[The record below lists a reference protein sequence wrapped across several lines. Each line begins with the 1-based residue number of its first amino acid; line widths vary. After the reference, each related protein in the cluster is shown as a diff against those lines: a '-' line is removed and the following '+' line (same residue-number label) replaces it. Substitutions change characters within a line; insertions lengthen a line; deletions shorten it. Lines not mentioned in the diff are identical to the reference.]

1 MLSYTSVI
9 SVIIV
14 IFFITILH
22 ELGHFTAAR
31 LFNVKVKSFVCGIG
45 PSIWEIKDKNDIK
58 WKFGLIPLAGYVEFD
73 DKTNSEKD
81 IIFDYIHPFKKFIIA
96 FAGPLINILL
106 SLIIFQIYRN
116 GISSLI
122 EYIQAVLNK
131 IFCLKV
137 HNNLKSPIGVI
148 SDIDISNFQSI
159 ALFTAK
165 ISASVGIINLIP
177 FLFVLDGG
185 HMLVYT
191 YECIFGLN
199 VKSRQFIA
207 RISHIQMYMLFILG
221 ILLMIRD
228 IYMITF
234 S

>member
-1 MLSYTSVI
+1 MLSYVNII

-31 LFNVKVKSFVCGIG
+31 IFNVKIKSFVCGIG
-45 PSIWEIKDKNDIK
+45 PSIWEMKDKNSIR
-58 WKFGLIPLAGYVEFD
+58 WKFGFIPLAGYVEFAD
-73 DKTNSEKD
+73 QSDNEKD
-81 IIFDYIHPFKKFIIA
+81 ILFDYIHPFKKFIIA
-96 FAGPLINILL
+96 FSGPLINLL
-106 SLIIFQIYRN
+106 ISLIIFQIYRN
-116 GISSLI
+116 GLSSLI

-137 HNNLKSPIGVI
+137 HNNLKSPIGII
-148 SDIDISNFQSI
+148 SDINISNFQSI

-185 HMLVYT
+185 HMLIYI

-199 VKSRQFIA
+199 VKSRQLIA

-221 ILLMIRD
+221 IILMIRD